1 LRSRLKKIE
10 NKFRHDEGE
19 IRAEM
24 KGMTGTLLLPTT
36 VVGSYPQPDW
46 LIDRASLKKRVPAR
60 VRATD
65 LWRIP
70 EPWLE
75 QAQDDATLLAIRE
88 MERAGVDIISDGEM
102 RRESY
107 SNRFANALG
116 GVDCERLGAGLN
128 RRGGPDIVPLVSGP
142 IQRLGPVEVRDLEFL
157 RANTER
163 RVKITLPGPF
173 TMARQ
178 AENAYYPDEETL
190 AMAYAAAANEE
201 IKDLFAAGAD
211 VVQLDEPYM
220 DSFPEQARRYA
231 VKAINRALEGV
242 NGTTVV
248 HICFGYGH
256 YVKKKNAPYAFL
268 RELVDCV
275 ADQISVEAAQP
286 NLDLSILQE
295 LGSKTVML
303 GVLNLADETIET
315 PALVAQRLRAALAV
329 IPPERLIAAPDCG
342 MKYLAREVAFGKL
355 QAMVEGAQVV
365 RKEIAG

>member
-1 LRSRLKKIE
+1 MSATI
-10 NKFRHDEGE
+10 
-19 IRAEM
+19 
-24 KGMTGTLLLPTT
+24 LLPTT

-46 LIDRASLKKRVPAR
+46 LIDRTSLKKRVPAR

-65 LWRIP
+65 LWRIAD
-70 EPWLE
+70 PWLE

-116 GVDCERLGAGLN
+116 GVDRERLGAGLN

-142 IQRLGPVEVRDLEFL
+142 IRRVEPVEVRDLTFL

-163 RVKITLPGPF
+163 MVKVTLPGPF
-173 TMARQ
+173 TMTRQ
-178 AENAYYPDEETL
+178 AENAYYADEEAL
-190 AMAYAAAANEE
+190 AMAYAAAVNDE

-242 NGTTVV
+242 SGTTVV

-256 YVKKKNAPYAFL
+256 YVKKKSAPYAFL
-268 RELVDCV
+268 RELEDCT
-275 ADQISVEAAQP
+275 ADQISIEAAQP
-286 NLDLSILQE
+286 KLDLSILKE
-295 LGSKTVML
+295 LPSKTIMV
-303 GVLNLADETIET
+303 GVLNLGDETIET
-315 PALVAQRLRAALAV
+315 PELIAQRLRAALAV
-329 IPPERLIAAPDCG
+329 IPAERLVAAPDCG
-342 MKYLAREVAFGKL
+342 MKYLPREVAWAKL
-355 QAMVEGAQVV
+355 KAMVDGAQIV
-365 RKEIAG
+365 RKELRG